1 MTNFIWMIR
10 RNIFYQARKNL
21 KSYLRDSGTN
31 LVAYIFVV
39 LVFERL
45 RQEDYKSRSHSVIV
59 STNKQHAI
67 AQILTHT
74 EHLH

>member
-1 MTNFIWMIR
+1 M
-10 RNIFYQARKNL
+10 
-21 KSYLRDSGTN
+21 
-31 LVAYIFVV
+31 VAYVFVI

-45 RQEDYKSRSHSVIV
+45 RQEDYESRSHSVIV
-59 STNKQHAI
+59 STNKQHTI

>member
-1 MTNFIWMIR
+1 MTNFIWMIS

-31 LVAYIFVV
+31 PVAYIFVI
-39 LVFERL
+39 LVFESL
-45 RQEDYKSRSHSVIV
+45 RQEVYESRSHSVIV
-59 STNKQHAI
+59 STNKQHTI
-67 AQILTHT
+67 AQILTYT